1 MISDDGNTILAPVGL
16 ADICRVLREN
26 TVDLGSLCRSKSINK
41 WAKYKPVSNYGLEYE
56 DELNTTRDGWQDTA
70 TWWKG
75 TDGQCGIANITAY
88 SAGDLTVQKTTDKTA
103 AQVADEIAAKIAGL
117 FASCWTYN
125 PPSGGSV
132 SPFRA
137 EDFLRYRRTAQSPFG
152 TVTGY
157 PSADI
162 KYYQGGSVLRWVI
175 TPHKAESDELSLT
188 DIGRAFGGTTTTI
201 ADMWFGM
208 LFVCI
213 KSSNQNNDAVIGKTL
228 LKTCV
233 AALGNENEEFEEARR
248 TLELTTAD
256 TVQFASQ
263 LANDET
269 RWIAYP
275 ILIKGSAE
283 PKLITIAGMNE
294 NSSLMFAPY
303 KEAVTGAA
311 KPLCFLPSQYDVQ
324 ARLVGVGMGT
334 GATDNYYKFEL
345 SIVNKS
351 GKTYTVAQLADV
363 ELKLKYTTL
372 SVSATDIDW
381 NNVSAVFPS
390 TLYDAKSTS
399 YGLWITRVS
408 AMNGTSRTSLSGGW
422 TVEAGES
429 VTIEGMIIFSPT
441 GGFPDITHAQ
451 LSCAIKYSGDEEFTQ
466 YAAGQNSYW
475 HKASDGYETAKELT
489 HTAEL
494 TEVKLKKSGSQM
506 FFTFTP
512 VVKAKSG
519 TATTEWGVGVLK
531 ASVRVRYGKT
541 YTYSFPAST
550 STSGSWDNGTWTGED
565 ITMYLSPASMAGD
578 DQYVNWEIPSV
589 LTIQGTGGGVDITK

>member
-1 MISDDGNTILAPVGL
+1 MISDEGNTILAPVGL

-41 WAKYKPVSNYGLEYE
+41 WAKYKPVSNYELEYE

-88 SAGDLTVQKTTDKTA
+88 SAEQLK
-103 AQVADEIAAKIAGL
+103 ADTIAGL
-117 FASCWTYN
+117 FASCWVYN

-137 EDFLRYRRTAQSPFG
+137 EDFLCYRRTAQSPFG

-157 PSADI
+157 PSADME
-162 KYYQGGSVLRWVI
+162 YSQGGSVLRWVI
-175 TPHKAESDELSLT
+175 TPHTAESDELSLT
-188 DIGRAFGGTTTTI
+188 DIGRAFAGTTTTI

-208 LFVCI
+208 LFICI
-213 KSSNQNNDAVIGKTL
+213 KSSNQNNEAVIGTTL
-228 LKTCV
+228 IKTCE
-233 AALGNENEEFEEARR
+233 AALGSGG
-248 TLELTTAD
+248 TVLELTTAD
-256 TVQFASQ
+256 TVKFASQ
-263 LANDET
+263 LATDT
-269 RWIAYP
+269 TMWIAYP

-283 PKLITIAGMNE
+283 PALIEIANMNE

-303 KEAVTGAA
+303 KEAVIGAA
-311 KPLCFLPSQYDVQ
+311 KPLKFLPSQYDVQ

-334 GATDNYYKFEL
+334 GTTDNYYKFEL

-363 ELKLKYTTL
+363 VLKLKYTTL

-381 NNVSAVFPS
+381 NNVSAAFSS

-399 YGLWITRVS
+399 DGLWITRVS
-408 AMNGTSRTSLSGGW
+408 AINGTSRTSLSGGW

-451 LSCAIKYSGDEEFTQ
+451 LSCAIKYSGGTEATE

-475 HKASDGYETAKELT
+475 HKDSDGTETAKVKT
-489 HTAEL
+489 HTATL
-494 TEVKLKKSGSQM
+494 EVVSTYLSGSQM
-506 FFTFTP
+506 LVSFRPKVT
-512 VVKAKSG
+512 AKSG
-519 TATTEWGVGVLK
+519 TSTTSWSAADIKATVYVQ
-531 ASVRVRYGKT
+531 YGNT
-541 YTYSFPAST
+541 YTVYFPAS
-550 STSGSWDNGTWTGED
+550 SEGTWADGAWTGDVLEVSL
-565 ITMYLSPASMAGD
+565 TPSKQNPSE
-578 DQYVNWEIPSV
+578 YVWWNIPSIHAIEGSAGSV
-589 LTIQGTGGGVDITK
+589 TIE